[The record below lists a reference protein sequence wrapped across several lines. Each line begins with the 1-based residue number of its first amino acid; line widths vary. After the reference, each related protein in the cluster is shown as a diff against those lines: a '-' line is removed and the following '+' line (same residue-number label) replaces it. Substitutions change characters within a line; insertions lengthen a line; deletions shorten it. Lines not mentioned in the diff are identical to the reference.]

1 MDINPTWS
9 NQPFDAAGFDKGKM
23 KLSKQEEIS
32 FNHGNINE
40 WDFSLMTTVLLFSKS
55 GALEI
60 SKRPGYKTALQELKK
75 CRNKLLGHP
84 STQKMTDTDF
94 NYFWPLLQ
102 NNFITLGADPDDIA
116 EIKLQSGTYII
127 LLYILFYK
135 KQKTKLLNE
144 KNKNSGLL

>member
-1 MDINPTWS
+1 MAINPTWS
-9 NQPFDAAGFDKGKM
+9 NQPSDATGFDRGTM

-32 FNHGNINE
+32 FNHGNIKE

-60 SKRPGYKTALQELKK
+60 SKRPGCKIALQELKK

-84 STQKMTDTDF
+84 STEEMSDTDF

-102 NNFITLGADPDDIA
+102 SNFITLGADADEIA
-116 EIKLQSGTYII
+116 EIKLQSGIYYTYS
-127 LLYILFYK
+127 FSVK
-135 KQKTKLLNE
+135 RRAVK
-144 KNKNSGLL
+144 